1 MLIIAQQPITLLP
14 DTVVIVRIQLHIIA
28 DTHPQV
34 ISVIQLFYLFV
45 AEQHARRVFLVR
57 FLADLGGFH
66 RLDCRYRPVIL
77 MAQVLTAAEKQRRQ

>member
-1 MLIIAQQPITLLP
+1 MR
-14 DTVVIVRIQLHIIA
+14 VQLHIIA

-34 ISVIQLFYLFV
+34 IRVIQLFNLFI
-45 AEQHARRVFLVR
+45 AEQEACRMFFVC
-57 FLADLGGFH
+57 FLADLGGFD

>member
-1 MLIIAQQPITLLP
+1 MLIIAQQPIALLANP
-14 DTVVIVRIQLHIIA
+14 GIIVRVQLHIIA

-45 AEQHARRVFLVR
+45 AEQHPRRVFFVR
-57 FLADLGGFH
+57 FLADLGGFD

-77 MAQVLTAAEKQRRQ
+77 MAQVLTAAEKQRCQ